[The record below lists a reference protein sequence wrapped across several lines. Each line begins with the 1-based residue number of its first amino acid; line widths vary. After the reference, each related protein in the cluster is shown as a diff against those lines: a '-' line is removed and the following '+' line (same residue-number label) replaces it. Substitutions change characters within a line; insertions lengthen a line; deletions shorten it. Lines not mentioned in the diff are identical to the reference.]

1 MLQVFSCASV
11 IEIFFFHIAVFL
23 RGNSHFLTKDF
34 RKAQR
39 VMITYESCNFADR
52 PIGSTKEGFRILD
65 SDIEQVFF
73 RRVAGV
79 RFEAVEKMGTVHP
92 YFFC

>member
-1 MLQVFSCASV
+1 
-11 IEIFFFHIAVFL
+11 
-23 RGNSHFLTKDF
+23 
-34 RKAQR
+34 
-39 VMITYESCNFADR
+39 MITYESCNFADR
-52 PIGSTKEGFRILD
+52 PFGSTKECFRILD